1 MNVEDVTSHP
11 IADLVSLAGRSAVV
25 TGGAQGLGKAIAWRL
40 AEAGANVL
48 IADIDGDLAQTAAAD
63 VSSAGLGSVI
73 GTFVDVSDTA
83 TIAAAADLACEQFG
97 GIDIWVNNAG
107 IFPSV
112 PLEQMDDATW
122 DRVMGVNARGAFSG
136 SREAALRMT
145 EAGRGGVIVNVV
157 STAGFKGVAPGLA
170 AYVGS
175 KHAVRGLT
183 KQLALELA
191 PHAIRVLGVA
201 PTFCVTEGN
210 LKMAADNPDI
220 AKAGAAIPAMFT
232 SKLGRVGVPDDVA
245 RVVLFCAS
253 DMAAFMTGSTLLA
266 DAGETI

>member
-1 MNVEDVTSHP
+1 
-11 IADLVSLAGRSAVV
+11 
-25 TGGAQGLGKAIAWRL
+25 
-40 AEAGANVL
+40 
-48 IADIDGDLAQTAAAD
+48 D

-73 GTFVDVSDTA
+73 GTSVDVRDTA
-83 TIAAAADLACEQFG
+83 TIAAAAALACEQFG

-183 KQLALELA
+183 
-191 PHAIRVLGVA
+191 
-201 PTFCVTEGN
+201 
-210 LKMAADNPDI
+210 
-220 AKAGAAIPAMFT
+220 
-232 SKLGRVGVPDDVA
+232 
-245 RVVLFCAS
+245 
-253 DMAAFMTGSTLLA
+253 
-266 DAGETI
+266 